1 MPKIHFY
8 DEDGGYPLKYVVIA
22 ARHAG
27 KWVFCKHK
35 QRETYEVPGGHIEA
49 GETPLA
55 AAKRE
60 LFEETGA
67 AEFTIRPVC
76 VYSVQGNDGR
86 IDDCAE
92 TFGMLFF
99 AAVAKFGPLPDFEM
113 ERIAFFA
120 DLPDSLTY
128 PLIQP
133 VLMEKVKSVLKE

>member
-1 MPKIHFY
+1 MPKVNFY
-8 DEDGGYPLKYVVIA
+8 DEGGERPLKYVVIV

-27 KWVFCKHK
+27 RWVFCKHK
-35 QRETYEVPGGHIEA
+35 QRNTYEVPGGHIEA

-76 VYSVQGNDGR
+76 VYSVQGSDGQ
-86 IDDCAE
+86 IDDRAE

-99 AAVAKFGPLPDFEM
+99 AEATKFGPLPEYEM
-113 ERIAFFA
+113 ERVEFFGE
-120 DLPDSLTY
+120 LPDSLTY

-133 VLMEKVKSVLKE
+133 VLIEKVKSVLKE